1 MSVISR
7 NDLKKAF
14 SSGSTPT
21 QSDFFDFIDSVVHK
35 KEDGLFSDDHGLR
48 ILPTG
53 SSKKLISFFNNINL
67 NSPVWSVE
75 CIARSQTLYDLNFVN
90 STGNSVFYA
99 NIEGNVGIG
108 TENPSTKL
116 DVAGNVSCYGRR
128 GSYRQGEVPGD
139 GNWHVIVPTL
149 NKCQAFEIIAKINKP
164 GKGLHA
170 ITHAIALN
178 TFNGDGKEI
187 NHTYAYY
194 GGRRDR
200 IKFRWAGSD
209 FNYCLEAKTCRDYGE
224 GYSIKYYVT
233 NLWWD
238 E

>member
-1 MSVISR
+1 MSIVSR
-7 NDLKKAF
+7 NELKKAF

-21 QSDFFDFIDSVVHK
+21 QGDFFNFIDSVIHK
-35 KEDGLFSDDHGLR
+35 KEDGLFSDEHGLR

-53 SSKKLISFFNNINL
+53 SSKKIMSFFNNVNL
-67 NSPVWSVE
+67 NSPIWSLEYV
-75 CIARSQTLYDLNFVN
+75 ARSQTMYDLNFVN
-90 STGNSVFYA
+90 STGASVVFA
-99 NIEGNVGIG
+99 DIDGNIGLG
-108 TENPSTKL
+108 TENPTTKL
-116 DVAGNVSCYGRR
+116 DVAGNVVSHGRR
-128 GSYRQGEVPGD
+128 GSYKQGETPGD
-139 GNWHVIVPTL
+139 GKWHVIVPAL
-149 NKCQAFEIIAKINKP
+149 NKCQAFEIIAKVNKP

-178 TFNGDGKEI
+178 TFNGEGKEI

-194 GGRRDR
+194 GSKRDR

-224 GYSIKYYVT
+224 GFNVKYYIT

>member
-1 MSVISR
+1 MSIVSR
-7 NDLKKAF
+7 NELKKSF

-21 QSDFFDFIDSVVHK
+21 QDDFFNFIDSVIHK
-35 KEDGLFSDDHGLR
+35 KEDGLFSDEHGLR

-53 SSKKLISFFNNINL
+53 SSKKVISFFNTVNL
-67 NSPVWSVE
+67 NSPIWSLEYV
-75 CIARSQTLYDLNFVN
+75 ARSQTLYDLNFVN
-90 STGNSVFYA
+90 NEGKSLFFA
-99 NIEGNVGIG
+99 NIDGNIGIG
-108 TENPSTKL
+108 TENPNTKL
-116 DVAGNVSCYGRR
+116 DVAGNISSYGRR
-128 GSYRQGEVPGD
+128 GSYKQGEVPGD
-139 GNWHVIVPTL
+139 GKWHPIVPML

-178 TFNGDGKEI
+178 TFNGQGKEI

-200 IKFRWAGSD
+200 IKFRWVGTD
-209 FNYCLEAKTCRDYGE
+209 FNYSLEAKTCRDYGE
-224 GYSIKYYVT
+224 GFNIKFYIT